1 MDILLMKNIFTKIE
15 IIKDELRVK
24 EPTNIL
30 CQNYLDNIK
39 SNKYTIIGI
48 HFRRGDAVRETGEE
62 GSFNEQT
69 SINFVEKALSV
80 ISSKEN
86 NIKLLCFI
94 GGCRGNKAANPSVI
108 KNTHDDDITWLKDIL
123 QSKFNKY
130 DAIISPG
137 TIENNVLTDYCLL
150 SICDYNI
157 IPNVSTFSWMAA
169 YVNKKND
176 NKVYV
181 NKDDCLSPAEKFI
194 TL

>member
-80 ISSKEN
+80 IS
-86 NIKLLCFI
+86 
-94 GGCRGNKAANPSVI
+94 
-108 KNTHDDDITWLKDIL
+108 
-123 QSKFNKY
+123 
-130 DAIISPG
+130 
-137 TIENNVLTDYCLL
+137 
-150 SICDYNI
+150 
-157 IPNVSTFSWMAA
+157 
-169 YVNKKND
+169 
-176 NKVYV
+176 
-181 NKDDCLSPAEKFI
+181 
-194 TL
+194 